1 MQALGLNDYLNDPML
16 INELL
21 SKLPGDMKLDWGR
34 RRMTIS
40 RVDVVAFDEWLFAL
54 ASCASQVTPLNETN
68 GNAAEEK
75 VLGKSNRQRVFVH
88 DEIPKEL
95 SPTKTRNEETKHSI
109 ACSLCGKEHN
119 LADCPN
125 FLAKSRNERWQLIK
139 DKRLCIRCFKSHM
152 VRRCTSKQ
160 VCGVD
165 GCRMVHNPLL
175 HSQNAAAKTSRVN
188 TILVHQPSCT
198 LMDSKLAEQLG
209 LDGPG
214 EDLCLR
220 WTGDITQQEV
230 NSKVLNCE
238 ISAREKNSRRYR
250 MHNIRTITDLELPQ
264 QTLNAD
270 TLNEHK
276 HLKSLPILPYTDC
289 KARLLIGLDNTA
301 KLCVPEE
308 VSQAE
313 GDDLIAARCKIGWSV
328 YGQDK
333 SAYQPD
339 ENLFHVCTCTKYDQ
353 LDNLISRADE
363 RAYHIMEKTVLYD
376 ASVKKW
382 ETGLLWKYDHID
394 LPDSYR
400 MAYNRLQCLE
410 KKMEKSP
417 DLKQYLVGKLND
429 YLEKGYIR
437 KLNVEEISKGGKSW
451 FIPIFTI
458 ENVNKNK
465 LRIVWDAAAK
475 VSGTSLNDVLL
486 KGLDLLRSLV
496 GVLLRFRERPVAIC
510 GDIREMFHQIRVR
523 AEDQV
528 AQQFLWRNGDS
539 SRHPDVFAMTV
550 MTFGASCSPS
560 LANYIKDKNALRFQ
574 KTLPN
579 AVATIVEN
587 TFVDDWLHSMD
598 DEEEMIRLAT
608 DVRFIH
614 CEGGF
619 EMQNWLSNSKR
630 VLQALSSKH
639 EPANKCFIE
648 PGSELQKVLGMWW
661 LPTSDELTFVHRFKP
676 DIFNESTFPTKRQML
691 RVMMTIFDPLGL
703 LGFIVIKAKMILQ
716 DVWRSGV
723 TWDEPVHDKE
733 RSAWWQWLR
742 KLRCID
748 KIRIPRCYTFANRS
762 SDNQLHIF
770 VDASISA
777 YAAVA
782 FLRSSMGDKVHCC
795 LVASKTRVAPL
806 KPFSVPRLELMAAI
820 LGLRL
825 AKFIRK
831 ELSIQINRRI
841 FWCDSKDVLYWIR
854 SDARKFNQ
862 FVAVRIGEILEDSQ
876 INEWRWVPTKDNV
889 ADDGTKWYNN
899 MELNSSGRWFTGPEF
914 LSLSETLWPTSE
926 FKEPQAV
933 AETIQHVTIDSSKDI
948 GDTQPDPT
956 RFSKWEKLR
965 AVQMCVLRFLRL
977 TMKNTARNPVTQTII
992 SDSTCKSAE
1001 LLLFRKCQEECY
1013 GAEFDQ
1019 IKKGAV
1025 SRKGSIYK
1033 FSPFIDKLGLL
1044 RVKSR
1049 IEEARGVT
1057 TDLKQPIILPRNN
1070 IVTHLVTDFYHRKF
1084 HHLHNEIVVN
1094 EMRQRFCINGLRVL
1108 VRMISKV
1115 CQQCRN
1121 RRATPNPPEMGKLP
1135 PERLASFTDPFA
1147 YTGVDYFGPFDV
1159 TIGRRHE
1166 KRWGVVFTCMT
1177 IRAVHIEISSSLST
1191 DSFLLVL
1198 KLFISRRGVPRRIF
1212 SDNGTNFRGASR
1224 ILADEIEKISSG
1236 TLIEKY
1242 PEIEW
1247 TFIPPASPHMGGVW
1261 ERMVRSIK
1269 SVLMDI
1275 LPKEGLREEVLR
1287 ATLADVENII
1297 NMRPLT
1303 YVPLESYDSEALTP
1317 NHFLLGNSSGIREK
1331 GDCDVT
1337 NPSLLNKKF
1346 RTSGELAD
1354 RFWKRWI
1361 REYLPGLTRRAKWF
1375 EKTPEP
1381 IAPKDVVI
1389 IVDENMKRNTWTKGI
1404 VMDVIKSSDGQIRSA
1419 VIKTSN
1425 GLITRPVVKLARL
1438 DLKVNPTS
1446 EHGDHGGGNVS
1457 AQQP

>member
-1 MQALGLNDYLNDPML
+1 
-16 INELL
+16 
-21 SKLPGDMKLDWGR
+21 
-34 RRMTIS
+34 
-40 RVDVVAFDEWLFAL
+40 
-54 ASCASQVTPLNETN
+54 
-68 GNAAEEK
+68 
-75 VLGKSNRQRVFVH
+75 
-88 DEIPKEL
+88 
-95 SPTKTRNEETKHSI
+95 
-109 ACSLCGKEHN
+109 
-119 LADCPN
+119 
-125 FLAKSRNERWQLIK
+125 
-139 DKRLCIRCFKSHM
+139 
-152 VRRCTSKQ
+152 
-160 VCGVD
+160 
-165 GCRMVHNPLL
+165 MVHNPLL

-188 TILVHQPSCT
+188 TILVHQPTVEIFALIDEGASCT
-198 LMDSKLAEQLG
+198 LMDSNLAEQLG

-238 ISAREKNSRRYR
+238 ISARQKNSRRYR

-289 KARLLIGLDNTA
+289 KARLLIGFDNTA
-301 KLCVPEE
+301 KLCVPVE

-339 ENLFHVCTCTKYDQ
+339 ENLLHVCTCTKYDQ
-353 LDNLISRADE
+353 LDNLMKAYFSIDSVGINPVLKPLRSRADE

-486 KGLDLLRSLV
+486 KGPDLLRSLV

-539 SRHPDVFAMTV
+539 SRHPD
-550 MTFGASCSPS
+550 
-560 LANYIKDKNALRFQ
+560 

-619 EMQNWLSNSKR
+619 EMRNWLSNSQR

-703 LGFIVIKAKMILQ
+703 LGFILIKAKMILQ

-806 KPFSVPRLELMAAI
+806 KPLSVPRLELMAAI

-914 LSLSETLWPTSE
+914 LSLSETLLPTSE
-926 FKEPQAV
+926 IKEPQAV
-933 AETIQHVTIDSSKDI
+933 AENIKHVTIDSSKDVVI
-948 GDTQPDPT
+948 LKQILQG
-956 RFSKWEKLR
+956 L
-965 AVQMCVLRFLRL
+965 
-977 TMKNTARNPVTQTII
+977 NTARNPVTQTII
-992 SDSTCKSAE
+992 SDSTCTSAE

-1019 IKKGAV
+1019 IKKGA
-1025 SRKGSIYK
+1025 
-1033 FSPFIDKLGLL
+1033 
-1044 RVKSR
+1044 
-1049 IEEARGVT
+1049 
-1057 TDLKQPIILPRNN
+1057 
-1070 IVTHLVTDFYHRKF
+1070 
-1084 HHLHNEIVVN
+1084 
-1094 EMRQRFCINGLRVL
+1094 
-1108 VRMISKV
+1108 
-1115 CQQCRN
+1115 
-1121 RRATPNPPEMGKLP
+1121 
-1135 PERLASFTDPFA
+1135 
-1147 YTGVDYFGPFDV
+1147 
-1159 TIGRRHE
+1159 
-1166 KRWGVVFTCMT
+1166 
-1177 IRAVHIEISSSLST
+1177 
-1191 DSFLLVL
+1191 
-1198 KLFISRRGVPRRIF
+1198 
-1212 SDNGTNFRGASR
+1212 
-1224 ILADEIEKISSG
+1224 
-1236 TLIEKY
+1236 
-1242 PEIEW
+1242 
-1247 TFIPPASPHMGGVW
+1247 
-1261 ERMVRSIK
+1261 
-1269 SVLMDI
+1269 
-1275 LPKEGLREEVLR
+1275 
-1287 ATLADVENII
+1287 
-1297 NMRPLT
+1297 
-1303 YVPLESYDSEALTP
+1303 
-1317 NHFLLGNSSGIREK
+1317 
-1331 GDCDVT
+1331 
-1337 NPSLLNKKF
+1337 
-1346 RTSGELAD
+1346 
-1354 RFWKRWI
+1354 
-1361 REYLPGLTRRAKWF
+1361 
-1375 EKTPEP
+1375 
-1381 IAPKDVVI
+1381 
-1389 IVDENMKRNTWTKGI
+1389 
-1404 VMDVIKSSDGQIRSA
+1404 
-1419 VIKTSN
+1419 
-1425 GLITRPVVKLARL
+1425 
-1438 DLKVNPTS
+1438 
-1446 EHGDHGGGNVS
+1446 
-1457 AQQP
+1457 